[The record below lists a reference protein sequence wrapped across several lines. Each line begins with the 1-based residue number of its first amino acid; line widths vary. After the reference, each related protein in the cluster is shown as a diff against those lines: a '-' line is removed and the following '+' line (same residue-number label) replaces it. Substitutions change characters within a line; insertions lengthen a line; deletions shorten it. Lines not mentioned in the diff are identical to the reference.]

1 MKELY
6 TDLAVVGGGPAGVC
20 AALEAARLG
29 LEVVL
34 IHNRPVLGSNSSS
47 EIRVW
52 TRGAVGAGNLSSEEM
67 GVLGALKMRNLY
79 TNPDGNPLFWDDVLL
94 DAVTSQPGLTLLLNT
109 DVTEV
114 EVRDRRLL
122 WVQGSQQASER
133 TWRVHAK
140 MFIDATGDGSVGA
153 RAGVPYWIGEHLF
166 RKDAA
171 PEPTALLGSSIL
183 YYVKKEDHPV
193 AFVPPSYAYSLEEVE
208 ALLGR
213 GGRIMSETQSGSDC
227 WWFEYGGLRNT
238 IADAQDIAF
247 ELRRIVMG
255 IWNYIKNSGRFNAAC
270 YTLEWVGSLPGMRES
285 RRMDTAYLLSQE
297 DVLRHTDF
305 ADGGFYG
312 GWYMD
317 FHPAE
322 GIGSDENNCTQIPV
336 NVYAVPLRCLYHA
349 DFPNLLFAG
358 RNIGTRREAFV
369 STRVMNTCGL
379 SGQAAAALAWG
390 CLRWGKSPAALA
402 PEEVERIR
410 QTLLREDMFLPG
422 LSNQDPEDL
431 ARDAAVTAS
440 SRYQPEEG
448 PAAGWFSLEH
458 GGFVACPCPDEPR
471 GRFLVR
477 ADAPA
482 LGEGIVPHGVS
493 TKDDTCAGDFMPW
506 LWTFGGAIFGEDGS
520 VTINSEAAVECV
532 KWYQDMLAKGYIAMD
547 TDRSEA
553 RQMFAQGKMA
563 FYDDAV
569 VAKGQAVSNGV
580 APEDVVNVCSAM
592 PRPVLNAGD
601 QPQSTMWGH
610 MLVIFDKSEY
620 KEQAADLALTLVSDD
635 VAMDYFTNNGM
646 PPVTVSASE
655 KEEVKNDAYLNGFL
669 ESTATARLEETARM
683 TNASEVKSVI
693 TEELQAALLGQKT
706 AEQAVADMESRL
718 NAL

>member
-34 IHNRPVLGSNSSS
+34 IQNRPVLGGNSSS

-52 TRGAVGAGNLSSEEM
+52 TRGAVGAGNLFSEEM
-67 GVLGALKMRNLY
+67 GVLGTLKMRNLY

-193 AFVPPSYAYSLEEVE
+193 AFVPPSYAYSLEDVE
-208 ALLGR
+208 APLGR
-213 GGRIMSETQSGSDC
+213 GGRIVSETQSGSDC

-270 YTLEWVGSLPGMRES
+270 YTLEWVGSLPGKRES
-285 RRMDTAYLLSQE
+285 RRMNTAYLLSQE
-297 DVLRHTDF
+297 DVLRHTNF

-322 GIGSDENNCTQIPV
+322 GIGSDEDNCTQIPV

-448 PAAGWFSLEH
+448 PAAGWFSLEQ

-482 LGEGIVPHGVS
+482 TLQAVWHCCPLPSRLCPGQPAGEQSWQLTAGENWLDALFPSQAQGQYGMLIFDPAPGVS
-493 TKDDTCAGDFMPW
+493 LALAERRAPGILCGRADAPEYRDPLFLPGKNSFYAPENVVDGCSRVWRQPHLWCSAPEAAPW
-506 LWTFGGAIFGEDGS
+506 LELRWDTPRTFD
-520 VTINSEAAVECV
+520 TILLYPDPELSMEIPSSRTDHWKDHHKFAAR
-532 KWYQDMLAKGYIAMD
+532 K
-547 TDRSEA
+547 
-553 RQMFAQGKMA
+553 
-563 FYDDAV
+563 
-569 VAKGQAVSNGV
+569 
-580 APEDVVNVCSAM
+580 
-592 PRPVLNAGD
+592 
-601 QPQSTMWGH
+601 
-610 MLVIFDKSEY
+610 
-620 KEQAADLALTLVSDD
+620 
-635 VAMDYFTNNGM
+635 GM
-646 PPVTVSASE
+646 PPQLMRDVSVQALTENGWRTVARCTGNWRRLLELSAGE
-655 KEEVKNDAYLNGFL
+655 AV
-669 ESTATARLEETARM
+669 TATALRLVREKTWGDERAHLF
-683 TNASEVKSVI
+683 EVRVYR
-693 TEELQAALLGQKT
+693 QH
-706 AEQAVADMESRL
+706 R
-718 NAL
+718 